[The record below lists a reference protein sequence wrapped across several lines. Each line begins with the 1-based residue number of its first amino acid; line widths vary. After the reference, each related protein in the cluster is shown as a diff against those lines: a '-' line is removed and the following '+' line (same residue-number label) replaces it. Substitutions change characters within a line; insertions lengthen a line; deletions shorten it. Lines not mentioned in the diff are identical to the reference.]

1 MHCASCV
8 GWVEQAFLSLPVFI
22 VEMGGHMLPALHH
35 WISGNIG
42 QTNSWLAQFLLITL
56 VMVWPGRSFYTSG
69 LPNLFKGAPD
79 MNALVAIGTLA
90 AWSYSVTSL
99 FAPSLLPVGNLA
111 VYFEGAG
118 VIITLI
124 LLGHLRA
131 ACNDMA
137 VLSAAS
143 NAPSR

>member
-1 MHCASCV
+1 MSLTTYDISGMHCASCV
-8 GWVEQAFLSLPVFI
+8 GRVERLFLSLPDVTSAK
-22 VEMGGHMLPALHH
+22 VNLAL
-35 WISGNIG
+35 
-42 QTNSWLAQFLLITL
+42 AITDAGYKTK
-56 VMVWPGRSFYTSG
+56 VKVAGVGRQE
-69 LPNLFKGAPD
+69 
-79 MNALVAIGTLA
+79 LVAIGTLA
-90 AWSYSVTSL
+90 AWSYSVISL

-111 VYFEGAG
+111 VYFEAAG

>member
-8 GWVEQAFLSLPVFI
+8 GRVERAFLSLPNVTSAKVNLAFEEAI
-22 VEMGGHMLPALHH
+22 VE
-35 WISGNIG
+35 
-42 QTNSWLAQFLLITL
+42 
-56 VMVWPGRSFYTSG
+56 G
-69 LPNLFKGAPD
+69 LPEAEAEARVVLAITDAGCKTNVKVAGAGRQE
-79 MNALVAIGTLA
+79 LVAIGTLA
-90 AWSYSVTSL
+90 AWSYSVISL

-111 VYFEGAG
+111 VYFEAAG